1 MATIIYKYC
10 FMTSA
15 LISLALCQQVE
26 LLINCSKDQPLCEVG
41 KFEYILNET
50 SVTLQTD
57 IDCSECSLYAKA
69 SQGYVL
75 NLTWTAS
82 TWDPFSYFYI
92 NQTNGFLG
100 FTGPEDTCQ
109 LSVNHNEFQAQF
121 FLNGSIHI
129 HAFTPSGS
137 TLCHTS
143 NNCMLSNGC
152 NNLHWVQRIYVV
164 RYEELS
170 GNDIFLADFPHFRYA
185 REYWP
190 REARGQL
197 PQCNPG
203 CECTLHF
210 QRLVA
215 YCDNGITIETLL
227 IHHKITFPS
236 EVRITLDT
244 ANCGIMT
251 IAEGAYQGHEHVIR
265 LDLSDNPLSTVRP
278 EMFYGLGAISLGVI
292 QLPNC
297 NLTELPSDIFDRLF
311 GLFYVD
317 VSENQLTALHP
328 DTFSHQLFLLALILK
343 SNLLSSLPANIFRVN
358 KNMQW
363 LDLGNNQFTELN
375 PDVFKP
381 VPELRL
387 LILDHNEFR
396 TLSAGTFK
404 ALTKL
409 DVLTLQ
415 DNDLE
420 EVPPEAFKGLND
432 VDMLDLSGN
441 RFSTLKP
448 GQFKHFTHLVVLV
461 LNRNNLK
468 AIPRDAFDNTKQL
481 LSLELER
488 NEFQSLDLQV
498 FDKLDK
504 LLILKLAN
512 NKLMSLTLNEESTAF
527 PQTMING
534 INKEVK
540 LWPNLRLLL
549 VENNS
554 LDYIEGN
561 IFREMPQLALVDV
574 QNNPLMKVEDSTFQ
588 ALDNETR
595 VFASEAS
602 TCCFITNAVCNSK
615 KPKAPYLTC
624 QRLLPNIPLQLFMWT
639 IGIFAVIGN
648 LSVMTWHCLNH
659 GQENAIQVLLIQ
671 NLAASDLLMGV
682 YMLIVAS
689 ADAFYQQFF
698 PSYADSWRN
707 GPLCKLAGILSIVS
721 SEASVFFVTLISV
734 DRFMAI
740 WSSFGQWHV
749 SKKAATRTLVLLWIL
764 ALLLS
769 IIPTMFS
776 GVEPDFYDVSE
787 VCIGLPFVRFLKFV
801 NTTDVMYEYD
811 FEEIS
816 LLISSEKE
824 AVYNEAYHTFK
835 SSESPGLFYSI
846 ALFLGLNLFCFIV
859 VFLCYLGIFIIYK
872 RSQNQVRKSNLNQ
885 QLNLAFRMGLIVITD
900 FSTWMPIVVIGIL
913 VQSST
918 LTILPVVYV
927 YIVVFVL
934 PINSAVNPFLYSVAT
949 IISNYKS
956 KKQVQRQRKGNNQKP
971 TNLTRLAPSLDHEV
985 AKELQ

>member
-1 MATIIYKYC
+1 MIP
-10 FMTSA
+10 S
-15 LISLALCQQVE
+15 LISPTLCQQVK
-26 LLINCSKDQPLCEVG
+26 LLINCSSDQPQCEVG
-41 KFEYILNET
+41 NFEHILNET
-50 SVTLQTD
+50 SVTLQTN
-57 IDCSECSLYAKA
+57 INCGECSLHAKVP
-69 SQGYVL
+69 QGYEMK
-75 NLTWTAS
+75 LTWIAS
-82 TWDPFSYFYI
+82 TWGPFNYFYI
-92 NQTNGFLG
+92 NQTNGFLA
-100 FTGPEDTCQ
+100 FTGPDDTCQ
-109 LSVNHNEFQAQF
+109 LFVNHNEFQAQF
-121 FLNGSIHI
+121 FLNGSILI
-129 HAFTPSGS
+129 HSFKPSGS

-143 NNCMLSNGC
+143 NNCMLSNRC
-152 NNLHWVQRIYVV
+152 NNLHWVQQIYVV

-170 GNDIFLADFPHFRYA
+170 GNDIFLADFPHFRHA

-197 PQCNPG
+197 PQCNHG
-203 CECTLHF
+203 CECTLHY

-215 YCDNGITIETLL
+215 HCDNGITIETIL

-236 EVRITLDT
+236 EVRITLD
-244 ANCGIMT
+244 AADFGIMT
-251 IAEGAYQGHEHVIR
+251 IAKGAFQGHEHVIR

-278 EMFYGLGAISLGVI
+278 EMFDGLGAISLEVI
-292 QLPNC
+292 QLMNC
-297 NLTELPSDIFDRLF
+297 NFTELPSDIFDHLF

-317 VSENQLTALHP
+317 LSENQLTALHP

-343 SNLLSSLPANIFRVN
+343 SNLLSSLPANIFRIS

-375 PDVFKP
+375 PNVFKP

-415 DNDLE
+415 DNNLE
-420 EVPPEAFKGLND
+420 EVPPEAFEGLND

-481 LSLELER
+481 RALELES
-488 NEFQSLDLQV
+488 NEFQSLDLRV

-512 NKLMSLTLNEESTAF
+512 NKLMSLTLKKELNSF
-527 PQTMING
+527 PRRTINDTMR
-534 INKEVK
+534 EVK

-574 QNNPLMKVEDSTFQ
+574 QSNPLMKVEKSTFQ
-588 ALDNETR
+588 GLDNETR

-602 TCCFITNAVCNSK
+602 TCCFITNAVCSSEN
-615 KPKAPYLTC
+615 PKAPYLTC

-648 LSVMTWHCLNH
+648 LSVMTWRCLNH

-689 ADAFYQQFF
+689 ADAFYQQYF
-698 PSYADSWRN
+698 PSYADIWRN

-740 WSSFGQWHV
+740 SNSFRQWRV
-749 SKKAATRTLVLLWIL
+749 SKKVATRTLVLLWIL

-769 IIPTMFS
+769 IIPTVFS

-801 NTTDVMYEYD
+801 NTTDVIYEYD
-811 FEEIS
+811 FEEIFLVS
-816 LLISSEKE
+816 ISSTKE
-824 AVYNEAYHTFK
+824 AVYYEAYHTFE
-835 SSESPGLFYSI
+835 SSKSPGLFYSI

-872 RSQNQVRKSNLNQ
+872 RSQHQVRKSNLKQ
-885 QLNLAFRMGLIVITD
+885 QLNLAFRMGLIVLTD
-900 FSTWMPIVVIGIL
+900 FTTWIPIVVIGIL
-913 VQSST
+913 VQSSA
-918 LTILPVVYV
+918 LTISPVVNV

-971 TNLTRLAPSLDHEV
+971 INMTILAPKS
-985 AKELQ
+985 